1 MWNGLPYNV
10 ILADNVN
17 QFKNRLNNNCK
28 MHDIVFNFRA
38 DFAETGGL
46 A

>member
-1 MWNGLPYNV
+1 MWNSLLDNV

-17 QFKNRLNNNCK
+17 QFKNRLEKRCK
-28 MHDIVFNFRA
+28 MHDIVIKNRA